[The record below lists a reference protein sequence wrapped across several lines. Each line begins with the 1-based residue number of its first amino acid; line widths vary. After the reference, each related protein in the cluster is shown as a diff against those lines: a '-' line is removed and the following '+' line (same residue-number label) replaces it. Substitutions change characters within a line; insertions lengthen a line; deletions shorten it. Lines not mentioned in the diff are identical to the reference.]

1 MDSPLIVGVLD
12 DGYYIAS
19 DIAAMIH
26 LTKKVLY
33 IEDGHIF
40 ISNGS
45 ASNVYDFQ
53 GNEIELKPKTVTW
66 NIEKA
71 EKKGFE
77 TFMLKEINEQP
88 EILRK
93 ISHMRIKNSG
103 VFFEELKLTKTF
115 LKKIKRIY
123 LTACG
128 TAYHACFLGKYYIEE
143 FTGLPAE
150 VILSSE
156 FRYTRPKLGKDE
168 LVISISQSGETAD
181 TLASI
186 REAKRNGSK
195 VLSLCNVV
203 GSTIERESDGVI
215 YTHAGLEIGVASTK
229 AYTSQVITIFL
240 LALFLSELRGED
252 KDLNKDLIFKELRR
266 IEKRVLSV
274 LANTRKIKSCA
285 KKYHKHKGA
294 FYLGRHF
301 NYPTALEG
309 ALKNKEISYMHA
321 EGYAAGEMKHG
332 PIALIDETF
341 AVFCI
346 ATKGQV
352 YDKMISNI
360 QEVHARKGLIITLA
374 TEGDEKVKGISHD
387 VIYVPYTVEELSPI
401 INIVA
406 FQLIAYY
413 IARYKGCDI
422 DKPRNLAKSVTVE

>member
-1 MDSPLIVGVLD
+1 M
-12 DGYYIAS
+12 
-19 DIAAMIH
+19 
-26 LTKKVLY
+26 
-33 IEDGHIF
+33 
-40 ISNGS
+40 
-45 ASNVYDFQ
+45 NVYDFQ
-53 GNEIELKPKTVTW
+53 GNEIDSKPEIITW
-66 NIEKA
+66 NVEKA

-77 TFMLKEINEQP
+77 TFMLKEIHEQH
-88 EILRK
+88 EILKK
-93 ISHMRIKNSG
+93 IVQYRIRG
-103 VFFEELKLTKTF
+103 QEILFEELQLSPTF
-115 LKKIKRIY
+115 LKGIKRIY

-128 TAYHACFLGKYYIEE
+128 TAYHACVLGKYYIEE
-143 FTGLPAE
+143 FTNLPAE

-156 FRYTRPKLGKDE
+156 FRYTRPKLGKKE

-186 REAKRNGSK
+186 REAKRNGSR
-195 VLSLCNVV
+195 VLSFCNVV

-229 AYTSQVITIFL
+229 AYTSQVLTVFL
-240 LALFLSELRGED
+240 FALYLSHLRNED
-252 KDLNKDLIFKELRR
+252 NSLNKELIIKELKDVS
-266 IEKRVLSV
+266 EKVKNVLDNALS
-274 LANTRKIKSCA
+274 IKKCA
-285 KKYHKHKGA
+285 KRYYRYNSA

-332 PIALIDETF
+332 PIALIDQNF
-341 AVFCI
+341 PVFCI
-346 ATKGQV
+346 VTKGQV
-352 YDKMISNI
+352 YEKMISNI
-360 QEVHARKGLIITLA
+360 EEVHARKGLIISIA
-374 TEGDEKVKGISHD
+374 TQGDRKVKTISSD
-387 VIYVPYTVEELSPI
+387 VIYVPYTIEELSPI